1 MGLGSLSETEQM
13 LELQMTFQGVG
24 QLLLSLVQEHHEL
37 EQNPRTV
44 H

>member
-24 QLLLSLVQEHHEL
+24 QLLLSLVQEHREL